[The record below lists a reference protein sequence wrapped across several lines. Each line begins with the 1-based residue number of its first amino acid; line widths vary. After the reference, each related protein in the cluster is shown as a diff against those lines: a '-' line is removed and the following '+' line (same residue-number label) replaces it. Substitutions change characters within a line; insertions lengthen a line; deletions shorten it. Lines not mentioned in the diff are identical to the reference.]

1 MSRGS
6 AVLGIILGTMMLG
19 CATPTPAVSP
29 TVTPLAQQSVNV
41 GQNLPIT
48 ATVTIAGRK
57 INLEVARTPQEQAT
71 GLMYRDT
78 IADDRGMLFVFEP
91 ARPVGF
97 WMKNV
102 RFPLDMIFLEN
113 GRVKAIA
120 PAVPPCQA
128 EPCPTYGPET
138 PVNQVI
144 ELRGGRAAELGIR
157 VGDRLDIR
165 FLDSQTLN
173 KQLSFTTSFAIKGEI
188 PQKNCSDLRLSR
200 VI

>member
-1 MSRGS
+1 
-6 AVLGIILGTMMLG
+6 MLG
-19 CATPTPAVSP
+19 CSTPTPAGSP
-29 TVTPLAQQSVNV
+29 TVTPRAQQSVNAA
-41 GQNLPIT
+41 QIPI
-48 ATVTIAGRK
+48 AAVMTIAGRK
-57 INLEVARTPQEQAT
+57 ISLEVARTPREQAI

-113 GRVKAIA
+113 GQVKAIA
-120 PAVPPCQA
+120 PAVPPCKT

-138 PVNQVI
+138 PINQVI

-157 VGDRLDIR
+157 VGDRLDIQ
-165 FLDSQTLN
+165 FLDS
-173 KQLSFTTSFAIKGEI
+173 
-188 PQKNCSDLRLSR
+188 
-200 VI
+200 

>member
-1 MSRGS
+1 VSCGS
-6 AVLGIILGTMMLG
+6 AVIAIVLGTFMLG
-19 CATPTPAVSP
+19 CSTPTPAVSP
-29 TVTPLAQQSVNV
+29 TVTPRAQQSVNAA
-41 GQNLPIT
+41 QNLPIAAVT
-48 ATVTIAGRK
+48 TIAGRK
-57 INLEVARTPQEQAT
+57 ISLEVARTPTEQAT
-71 GLMYRDT
+71 GLMHRDT

-113 GRVKAIA
+113 GQVKAIA
-120 PAVPPCQA
+120 PAVPPCQS

-157 VGDRLDIR
+157 VGDRLDIQ
-165 FLDSQTLN
+165 FLDS
-173 KQLSFTTSFAIKGEI
+173 
-188 PQKNCSDLRLSR
+188 
-200 VI
+200 